1 MKVLFYHVSV
11 AALALSGHHICSA
24 APLPGVVDALESAS
38 PVGITAEPHVG
49 VTNSLNNNVDCV
61 MRRSVSTTEGETVA
75 IGQDGKLV
83 STDTQAD
90 TEVVDTANNLLNYC

>member
-1 MKVLFYHVSV
+1 MKVIFYHVSV
-11 AALALSGHHICSA
+11 AAIALYGHHLCSA
-24 APLPGVVDALESAS
+24 APLPSAVDALESVS

-49 VTNSLNNNVDCV
+49 VTNSLNNNIDCV
-61 MRRSVSTTEGETVA
+61 MRRSVSTTVGESVA

-90 TEVVDTANNLLNYC
+90 AEAADTADNLLNYC